1 MTLNEHIRRMKW
13 QSVSVFVF
21 YGTFTGRFSPF
32 LRSYRL
38 QIVVV
43 CLEIKLFEIFIII
56 IINQMSQFASIP
68 VTFSHGIFIN
78 S

>member
-1 MTLNEHIRRMKW
+1 MNTSEEWDGSLFL
-13 QSVSVFVF
+13 SVF
-21 YGTFTGRFSPF
+21 YGTFTGKVFS
-32 LRSYRL
+32 LSEEL

-43 CLEIKLFEIFIII
+43 CLEVKLFEIFI

-68 VTFSHGIFIN
+68 VTFSHWIFIN